1 MYMPNKT
8 IYVSEHD
15 VSLFDEAKDI
25 AGEALST
32 VIARALREYVS
43 KHQKKAQGMK
53 EISVKVGSHNSQ
65 REQRFIGVEIG
76 KWSGFS
82 DDKVWLMDAKMYQT
96 QKGNWAILLRHS
108 SKASLLTNPQEWQKN
123 AEYLENSTK
132 TELIVGE
139 NLKQLKEKLPLSLYS
154 TLEDMSKKL
163 DIAVE
168 YLDI

>member
-1 MYMPNKT
+1 
-8 IYVSEHD
+8 
-15 VSLFDEAKDI
+15 
-25 AGEALST
+25 
-32 VIARALREYVS
+32 
-43 KHQKKAQGMK
+43 
-53 EISVKVGSHNSQ
+53 
-65 REQRFIGVEIG
+65 
-76 KWSGFS
+76 
-82 DDKVWLMDAKMYQT
+82 MDAKIYQT

-139 NLKQLKEKLPLSLYS
+139 KLNQLKEKLPLSLYS

-163 DIAVE
+163 DLAVE